1 MEQIVKLLQ
10 NILPN
15 LPLIAE
21 EGEYKDKISRN
32 ELCGILKEQTLVSND
47 AIQVVL
53 GILELQWSKAGLL
66 DLLELKSGNWQFIS
80 FPASLVAR
88 SWLEVMSDKD
98 GNWFQAGWWEDQA
111 NSETHRK
118 IITELEKLRI
128 KGASSSEHH
137 PIRQIYVAWALIKF
151 EDQILFTEREDKQRE
166 GIPHFVLPGGRL
178 NMPDLINNLE
188 GLNFSEY
195 LKVLHGRS
203 SKQALDSLPLALNR
217 ELEEELG
224 LDSSEFSVG
233 EVLRLDPY
241 IKLEGAGS
249 AHALTCY
256 EISIFPIKL
265 NFSGFIRINLLDKS
279 KGNEDTPEKMP
290 IIWFKL
296 EEVVRSQKGNKRAFI
311 DAWREHHKSNEGDLL
326 NQLKELPESFE
337 DIYLI
342 NEMID
347 IPVVSGDPFQCGP
360 TGHNERKC
368 YVDLES
374 DELNI
379 LLAMAW
385 HRRHFNDWPLTEK
398 SYVSLFPAGWFE
410 IKDNELIELIVS
422 LQEKLNNCE
431 LPLIES
437 YDRNW
442 FRLSVSRENLFF
454 NGEFF
459 YFALRRPIEDTWE
472 IQLFTEILDSPL
484 GKLPET
490 VFSFP
495 LISENMY
502 KYLRSL
508 EEGLEDEDI
517 YNDQDNMMRNHLDPL
532 VRKAG
537 LRKLVRTSS
546 GSREII
552 PFHKEQEN

>member
-1 MEQIVKLLQ
+1 
-10 NILPN
+10 
-15 LPLIAE
+15 
-21 EGEYKDKISRN
+21 
-32 ELCGILKEQTLVSND
+32 
-47 AIQVVL
+47 
-53 GILELQWSKAGLL
+53 
-66 DLLELKSGNWQFIS
+66 
-80 FPASLVAR
+80 
-88 SWLEVMSDKD
+88 
-98 GNWFQAGWWEDQA
+98 
-111 NSETHRK
+111 
-118 IITELEKLRI
+118 
-128 KGASSSEHH
+128 
-137 PIRQIYVAWALIKF
+137 
-151 EDQILFTEREDKQRE
+151 
-166 GIPHFVLPGGRL
+166 
-178 NMPDLINNLE
+178 MPDLINNLI
-188 GLNFSEY
+188 GLNSSEC

-203 SKQALDSLPLALNR
+203 SKQAFDSLPLALNR

-360 TGHNERKC
+360 TGHNERK
-368 YVDLES
+368 YDVDLES

-385 HRRHFNDWPLTEK
+385 HRRHFKDWPLTGK

-422 LQEKLNNCE
+422 LQKKLNNCE

-495 LISENMY
+495 LVSEKMY

-517 YNDQDNMMRNHLDPL
+517 YSDQDNMMRNHLDPL

>member
-10 NILPN
+10 NILLN

-98 GNWFQAGWWEDQA
+98 GNWFQTGWWEAQA

-118 IITELEKLRI
+118 IITELEELRI

-151 EDQILFTEREDKQRE
+151 EDQILFTEREDKQRD

-398 SYVSLFPAGWFE
+398 SYVSLFHAGWFE

-422 LQEKLNNCE
+422 LQIKLNNCE

-442 FRLSVSRENLFF
+442 FRLSASRENLFF

-459 YFALRRPIEDTWE
+459 SFALRKLTADKWE

-495 LISENMY
+495 LVSENMY

-517 YNDQDNMMRNHLDPL
+517 YSDQDNMMRNHLDPL

-552 PFHKEQEN
+552 PFHKE

>member
-98 GNWFQAGWWEDQA
+98 GNWFQAGWWEDQT

-118 IITELEKLRI
+118 IITELEELRI

-178 NMPDLINNLE
+178 NMPDLINNLK
-188 GLNFSEY
+188 GLNSSEC

-422 LQEKLNNCE
+422 LQEKLNSCE

-495 LISENMY
+495 LVSEKMY
-502 KYLRSL
+502 NYLRSL

-517 YNDQDNMMRNHLDPL
+517 YSDQDNMMRNHLDPL

>member
-1 MEQIVKLLQ
+1 LEQIVKLLQ
-10 NILPN
+10 NILLN

-98 GNWFQAGWWEDQA
+98 GYWFPAGWWADQA
-111 NSETHRK
+111 NSETHRN
-118 IITELEKLRI
+118 IITKLEELRI
-128 KGASSSEHH
+128 KGASSIEHQ
-137 PIRQIYVAWALIKF
+137 PIRQIYVAWGLIKF

-178 NMPDLINNLE
+178 NMPDLINNLK
-188 GLNFSEY
+188 GLNSSEC

-410 IKDNELIELIVS
+410 IKDKELIELIVS
-422 LQEKLNNCE
+422 LQEKLNSCE

-495 LISENMY
+495 LVSENMY

-517 YNDQDNMMRNHLDPL
+517 YNDQDNMMRKHLDPL
-532 VRKAG
+532 VRQAG

>member
-10 NILPN
+10 NILLN

-98 GNWFQAGWWEDQA
+98 GNWFQAGWWEDQT

-118 IITELEKLRI
+118 IITELEELRI

-151 EDQILFTEREDKQRE
+151 EDQILFTEREDKQRD

-256 EISIFPIKL
+256 EISIFSIKL

-279 KGNEDTPEKMP
+279 KGNEDTPENMP

-398 SYVSLFPAGWFE
+398 SYVSLFHAGWFE
-410 IKDNELIELIVS
+410 IKDNELIKLIVS

-495 LISENMY
+495 LVSEKMY
-502 KYLRSL
+502 NYLRSL

-517 YNDQDNMMRNHLDPL
+517 YSDQDNMMRNHLDPL

-552 PFHKEQEN
+552 PFHKE